1 MKNNKT
7 KPDKNER
14 LSPKLDRNE
23 RLTLRILIVAIS
35 GAIIY
40 LWTFSPYGSLGA
52 ADGQS
57 YEVDR
62 ISLTIYIGLPLAAA
76 VYWLSKCK

>member
-1 MKNNKT
+1 VKDNKP
-7 KPDKNER
+7 KLDKNER
-14 LSPKLDRNE
+14 LV
-23 RLTLRILIVAIS
+23 LRVLIIAIS
-35 GAIIY
+35 GAIAY

-62 ISLTIYIGLPLAAA
+62 ISLTIYIGLPLAIAI
-76 VYWLSKCK
+76 YWHSKCK

>member
-1 MKNNKT
+1 ML
-7 KPDKNER
+7 DKKER
-14 LSPKLDRNE
+14 LIV
-23 RLTLRILIVAIS
+23 LTLIATIVA
-35 GAIIY
+35 ALVY

-62 ISLTIYIGLPLAAA
+62 IGLTFYIGLPLAVAI
-76 VYWLSKCK
+76 YWFLKRK